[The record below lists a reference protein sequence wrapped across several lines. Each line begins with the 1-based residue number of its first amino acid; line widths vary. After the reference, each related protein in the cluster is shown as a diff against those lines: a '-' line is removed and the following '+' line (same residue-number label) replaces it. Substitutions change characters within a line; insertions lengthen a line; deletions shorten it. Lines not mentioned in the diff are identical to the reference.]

1 MFENLSHV
9 FRIAVDLKKETKKK
23 KKKKRKGNLECRYGD
38 RQFITMFV
46 LSHAHGMMERNAL
59 QFIVGNG
66 TTCL

>member
-1 MFENLSHV
+1 MFENPGHI
-9 FRIAVDLKKETKKK
+9 FRISVGLRVKETKK
-23 KKKKRKGNLECRYGD
+23 RGNLECRYGD
-38 RQFITMFV
+38 CQFITIFA